1 MSTRHR
7 FPAPPPMRK
16 LPVVVQQTTMSSA
29 SIYRLVKAGKFPAP
43 VKVGARAVA
52 WIGSEVDAYIA
63 SCITTRDSKKV

>member
-1 MSTRHR
+1 
-7 FPAPPPMRK
+7 MRK